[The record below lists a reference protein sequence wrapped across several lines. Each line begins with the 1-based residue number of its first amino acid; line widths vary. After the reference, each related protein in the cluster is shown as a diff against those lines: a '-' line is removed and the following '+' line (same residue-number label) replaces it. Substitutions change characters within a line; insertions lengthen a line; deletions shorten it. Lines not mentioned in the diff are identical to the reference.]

1 MKPFYK
7 CCWYIARCLF
17 RFYFRWTIVGLEHVP
32 RTGPLLIASNHVSF
46 ADPPI
51 IGAALPRPIHFLA
64 RSTLFHN
71 PILGTLIRKLNALP
85 VDRDGGGGAGLK
97 AVLGVLEQGHGIILF
112 PEGTRSADGSLQ
124 SARAGIGL
132 TVIKSGA
139 AVLPVRLLG
148 VYEAWPRQRRFPRP
162 GRIRVV
168 FGTPLDFAALRE
180 EAATCDRGRL
190 KEIYQQVTDDI
201 MEAIGR
207 LE

>member
-7 CCWYIARCLF
+7 CCWYIARGLF
-17 RFYFRWTIVGLEHVP
+17 RLYFRWTIVGLEHVP

-51 IGAALPRPIHFLA
+51 VGAALPRPIHFLA

-71 PILGTLIRKLNALP
+71 PILGALIRKLNDLP

-97 AVLGVLEQGHGIILF
+97 AVLGVLEQGEGIILF

-124 SARAGIGL
+124 TARAGIGL

-139 AVLPVRLLG
+139 PVLPVRLLG
-148 VYEAWPRQRRFPRP
+148 VHEAWPRQRRLPRP

-168 FGTPLDFAALRE
+168 FGKPLDFAALRLRRPP
-180 EAATCDRGRL
+180 ATG
-190 KEIYQQVTDDI
+190 
-201 MEAIGR
+201 GG
-207 LE
+207 